1 MEESVSDNFKTVK
14 TDAQIREER
23 KQEFLNKVD
32 FLAGY
37 FRENP
42 HRFATYFLNL
52 NLKPFQEILICEMM
66 RNNFFNYNAS
76 RSQGK
81 TYLTS
86 IYCVIRCILYPGTR
100 ICVASATLKQA
111 LAVLKKI
118 TEDLCLQHGYGSI
131 LLKNEIEKTQ
141 MNGNDPN
148 ILFKNGSIIYAV
160 AANKNAR
167 SKRANI
173 LICDEFVQMNKD
185 VIDRVLVPF
194 LNTPRQPG
202 YLNKAEYAD
211 LQEDSKQFY
220 LTSAWYKS
228 SWSYLQVKDYIKLMI
243 LGKKKYF
250 SVSLPYQL
258 SIKENLLKRST
269 VEAVMDKSDF
279 NPVSFAMEYECI
291 WFGSNGDEFFSYD
304 DISKRRNLHKPLPPI
319 EDILNNKN
327 IDVSVPKYR
336 ERRILSV
343 DVALMVST
351 KRKKND
357 ATAIIINN
365 CIPTNGNR
373 YVANIVYAKNI
384 EGWTTDRVGV
394 EIMRYYYKYKCTDIV
409 VDTAGQGLGVF
420 DTIIKPQVDPET
432 GEIYPALSCINDKDM
447 ALRCMIPEA
456 EKVIWSVK
464 ANNKFNDL
472 IATSLREGFKQG
484 QINLLVNEYEC
495 DDYLREN
502 IKGYENKSDLE
513 QLEYKHQY
521 IETTLLVNELINL
534 QHNLEGQYI
543 KIKERP
549 GMRKDRYSSLAYNFW
564 VMKQYELKLSNDYRE
579 EQDEILFR
587 FRKPSLGQSYI

>member
-1 MEESVSDNFKTVK
+1 M
-14 TDAQIREER
+14 TDAQIKEER
-23 KQEFLNKVD
+23 RQEFLNKVD
-32 FLAGY
+32 FITGY

-42 HRFATYFLNL
+42 QRFATWFLNL

-81 TYLTS
+81 TWITS
-86 IYCVIRCILYPGTR
+86 VYCVIRCILYPGTR

-118 TEDLCLQHGYGSI
+118 TEDLCVQHGFGST
-131 LLKNEIEKTQ
+131 LLNNEIEKIQ
-141 MNGNDPN
+141 VNGNDPN

-173 LICDEFVQMNKD
+173 LICDEFVQMNKGIIDD
-185 VIDRVLVPF
+185 VLIPF

-202 YLNKAEYAD
+202 YLNKVEYAD

-228 SWSYLQVKDYIKLMI
+228 SWGYLKVKDYMKHMT
-243 LGKKKYF
+243 LGGKGYF

-269 VEAVMDKSDF
+269 VEAVMDSTDF
-279 NPVSFAMEYECI
+279 NPISFAMEYECV
-291 WFGSNGDEFFSYD
+291 WFGTNGEEFFSFED
-304 DISKRRNLHKPLPPI
+304 VTKRRNLYKALPPI
-319 EDILNNKN
+319 EEVLNNKN
-327 IDVSVPKYR
+327 IDVPAPKFN
-336 ERRILSV
+336 EKRILSV
-343 DVALMVST
+343 DVALMIST

-357 ATAIIINN
+357 ATSIIIND
-365 CIPTNGNR
+365 CIPISGNK
-373 YVANIVYAKNI
+373 YVANIVYARNI
-384 EGWTTDRVGV
+384 EGWTTDRVAI

-409 VDTAGQGLGVF
+409 IDTNGVGIGVY
-420 DTIIKPQVDPET
+420 DAIIKPQVDPDT
-432 GEIYPALSCINDKDM
+432 GEIYSALSCINDKDM

-464 ANNKFNDL
+464 ANAKFNDL

-484 QINLLVNEYEC
+484 QINLLVNEYDC
-495 DDYLREN
+495 DEYLIQN
-502 IKGYENKSDLE
+502 VKGYKNKSELE
-513 QLEYKHQY
+513 QLDYKHQY
-521 IETTLLVNELINL
+521 METTLLVNELINL
-534 QHNLEGQYI
+534 QHKIEGGSV

>member
-1 MEESVSDNFKTVK
+1 M
-14 TDAQIREER
+14 TDAKIKEER
-23 KQEFLNKVD
+23 RQEFLNKVD
-32 FLAGY
+32 FITGY

-42 HRFATYFLNL
+42 QRFATWFLNL

-81 TYLTS
+81 TWITS
-86 IYCVIRCILYPGTR
+86 VYCVIRCILYPGTR

-118 TEDLCLQHGYGSI
+118 TEDLCVQHGFGST
-131 LLKNEIEKTQ
+131 LLNNEIEKIQ
-141 MNGNDPN
+141 VNGNDPN

-185 VIDRVLVPF
+185 IIDDVLIPF

-202 YLNKAEYAD
+202 YLNKVEYAD

-228 SWSYLQVKDYIKLMI
+228 SWGYLKVKDYMKHMT
-243 LGKKKYF
+243 LGGKGYF

-269 VEAVMDKSDF
+269 VEAVMDSTDF
-279 NPVSFAMEYECI
+279 NPISFAMEYECV
-291 WFGSNGDEFFSYD
+291 WFGTNGQEFFSFD
-304 DISKRRNLHKPLPPI
+304 DVSKRRNLYKALPPI
-319 EDILNNKN
+319 EEVLNNKN
-327 IDVSVPKYR
+327 IEIQSPKFN
-336 ERRILSV
+336 EKRILSV
-343 DVALMVST
+343 DVALMIST

-357 ATAIIINN
+357 ATSMIIND
-365 CIPTNGNR
+365 CIPVNGNR
-373 YVANIVYAKNI
+373 YVANIVYARNI
-384 EGWTTDRVGV
+384 EGWTTDRIAV

-409 VDTAGQGLGVF
+409 IDCAGVGLGCY
-420 DTIIKPQVDPET
+420 DALIKPQVDPDT

-464 ANNKFNDL
+464 ANVKFNDL

-484 QINLLVNEYEC
+484 QINLLVNEYDC
-495 DDYLREN
+495 DEYLIQN
-502 IKGYENKSDLE
+502 VKGYKNKSELE

-521 IETTLLVNELINL
+521 METTLLVNELVNL
-534 QHNLEGQYI
+534 QHKIEGGSV

-587 FRKPSLGQSYI
+587 FRKPNLGQSYI

>member
-1 MEESVSDNFKTVK
+1 MAELINNVPEMVK
-14 TDAQIREER
+14 TDAQIKEER
-23 KQEFLNKVD
+23 RQEFLDKVD
-32 FLAGY
+32 FIAGY

-42 HRFATYFLNL
+42 HRFATWFLNL

-118 TEDLCLQHGYGSI
+118 TEDLCIQHGYGST
-131 LLKNEIEKTQ
+131 LLKNEIEKIQ
-141 MNGNDPN
+141 MNGSDPS

-185 VIDRVLVPF
+185 IIDDVLVPF

-202 YLNKAEYAD
+202 YLNKVEYAD

-228 SWSYLQVKDYIKLMI
+228 SWGYILVKDYIGNMAK
-243 LGKKKYF
+243 GKKYF

-269 VEAVMDKSDF
+269 VEGVMDKSDF

-291 WFGSNGDEFFSYD
+291 WFGTNGEEFFSFD
-304 DISKRRNLHKPLPPI
+304 DINKRRNLYKALPPI
-319 EDILNNKN
+319 EEVLNNKN
-327 IDVSVPKYR
+327 IEVQPPKYN
-336 ERRILSV
+336 EKRILSV
-343 DVALMVST
+343 DVALMIST

-357 ATAIIINN
+357 ATSLIIND

-373 YVANIVYAKNI
+373 YVANIVYARNI
-384 EGWTTDRVGV
+384 EGWTTDRVAV

-409 VDTAGQGLGVF
+409 IDTNGSGIGVF
-420 DTIIKPQVDPET
+420 DTLIKPQVDPDT
-432 GEIYPALSCINDKDM
+432 GEIYDALSCINDKDM
-447 ALRCMIPEA
+447 ELRCAIPEA
-456 EKVIWSVK
+456 EKVIWSIK
-464 ANNKFNDL
+464 ANSKFNDI

-484 QINLLVNEYEC
+484 QINLLVSEYDC
-495 DDYLREN
+495 DEYLRDN
-502 IKGYENKSDLE
+502 IKGYKGKSELQ

-521 IETTLLVNELINL
+521 METTLLVNELINL
-534 QHNLEGQYI
+534 QHKIEGRSV

-587 FRKPSLGQSYI
+587 FRKPSYEQSYI